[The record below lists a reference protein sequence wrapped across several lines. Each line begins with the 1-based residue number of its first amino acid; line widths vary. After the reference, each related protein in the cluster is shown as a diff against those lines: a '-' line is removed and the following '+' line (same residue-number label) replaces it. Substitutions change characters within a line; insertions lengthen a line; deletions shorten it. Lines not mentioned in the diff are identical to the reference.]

1 MIGLYVFME
10 YKYICD
16 VKAYDLWLMAMKRT
30 YRSVVGVINIVF
42 TVAMILLLARFW
54 NESNSL
60 IQGLLIFGCVLFP
73 VIQPLCTYLMCIKQL
88 EDMPRDMVLT
98 FNDKGV
104 LVQTGEESQ
113 SLNWKN
119 ITNAIR
125 RKNMIIVMSDDRHGY
140 MLTNRVLGN
149 DKESF
154 YEFLCSKIKG

>member
-1 MIGLYVFME
+1 ME

-16 VKAYDLWLMAMKRT
+16 VKAYDLWIMAMKRT

-54 NESNSL
+54 NESTSL

-104 LVQTGEESQ
+104 HIDAKGQTQLLG
-113 SLNWKN
+113 WKK
-119 ITNAIR
+119 IANAIK

-140 MLTNRVLGN
+140 MLTNRTLG
-149 DKESF
+149 DEKEDF
-154 YEFLCSKIKG
+154 YEYLCSKIKG